1 MNIQLVIN
9 IKYQITTTSLDY
21 LHVYFYV
28 PLFIIIESSMNYWLT
43 YTVIIMLRCQLLIR
57 LRPQTPIQ
65 AAMMIIH

>member
-28 PLFIIIESSMNYWLT
+28 PLFIIIESSMDYWLT
-43 YTVIIMLRCQLLIR
+43 YTVIIMLRC
-57 LRPQTPIQ
+57 
-65 AAMMIIH
+65 